1 MNVVVI
7 MFEPI
12 LTFVNWS
19 GGKNLFD
26 SNWETL
32 ITLKALRL
40 YSLTKTAGLIIWN
53 SLGFFLKLGQPFF
66 IFSTVFNLALYIDIG
81 EDVFGIFGR
90 FNTFF
95 GDICALMI
103 YTSVFPEICLIHVFP
118 PFLKKIHPSSAI
130 ISPFFHLFSRLWPL
144 MCHGGVGNLVKSC
157 STQLTNT
164 RPSLWSRSII
174 GWK

>member
-1 MNVVVI
+1 MVHPVDHNCAFFLSHWTVDDCGRHNFWPNSNFCKLI
-7 MFEPI
+7 R
-12 LTFVNWS
+12 WR
-19 GGKNLFD
+19 NLFD

-95 GDICALMI
+95 GGICALMI
-103 YTSVFPEICLIHVFP
+103 YTSVFPEICKKSTLRQQSSVRFSIYFP
-118 PFLKKIHPSSAI
+118 AFDHWCVTVVLEILLRVAQHS
-130 ISPFFHLFSRLWPL
+130 
-144 MCHGGVGNLVKSC
+144 
-157 STQLTNT
+157 
-164 RPSLWSRSII
+164 
-174 GWK
+174 